1 MNETELVPQDDAV
14 IGRAFR
20 WSLAV
25 LVVLGVVGAVV
36 AVLVTRPEP
45 VTPPD
50 PATTATV
57 VVPAHAVAAPS
68 VLFTDITE
76 TAGVDF
82 VHVNGATGDKL
93 LPETMGGG
101 CAFLDFDNDGD
112 QDLLFVNSA
121 PWAQRPGSQQATMAL
136 YANDGTGHFQDVTRQ
151 AGLAVGF
158 YGMGVA
164 VGDYDNDG
172 DTDLYLTAVGPNHLF
187 RNDGGVFTDVT
198 ATSGTAG
205 DADRW
210 STSTGF
216 FDYDNDGDLD
226 LFVCNYVQWSPQID
240 FAVDYRI
247 DGIGRAYGAPTN
259 FGGTFCA
266 LLRND
271 GDGTFT
277 DVSAAIGIEVT
288 NPVTGVP
295 AGKALAVV
303 FVDVDRDGWID
314 VFVANDTV
322 ANFLFRNTAGPDG
335 RRFEEVG
342 VRCGVAYGSMGEA
355 TGGMGIDAGYYRQID
370 GDALGFCIGNFANE
384 MSSLYVS
391 GREPWQF
398 TDEAIGEG
406 IGAPSRRALSFGVF
420 FFDYDLDGRLDLL
433 HANGH
438 LEEAINA
445 VQSSQHYRQSAQ
457 LFWNAGPDGRLG
469 FVHVPADAVGALSKP
484 TVGRGAA
491 YADIDGD
498 GDLDVVLTQV
508 GGPPRLLRNDQA
520 LGHRQLRIRLTGN
533 GTSSNRDAIGAWV
546 RCDFP
551 DGRVVRRQVMPTRS
565 YLSQVERAVT
575 IGLGSDATAPTLSVT
590 WPDGVVETYPL
601 DDVDADGILE
611 ITQH

>member
-1 MNETELVPQDDAV
+1 MNETELVPEDDAV

-25 LVVLGVVGAVV
+25 LVVLGVAGGVV
-36 AVLVTRPEP
+36 AVIVTRPEP
-45 VTPPD
+45 VAPPD

-57 VVPAHAVAAPS
+57 VVPADAALAPS
-68 VLFTDITE
+68 VVFTDVTE
-76 TAGVDF
+76 TAGIDF

-101 CAFLDFDNDGD
+101 CAFLDYDNDGD
-112 QDLLFVNSA
+112 QDLLFVNSGSWA
-121 PWAQRPGSQQATMAL
+121 PSPAGQRATMAL
-136 YANDGTGHFQDVTRQ
+136 YRNDGTGRFEDVTVE
-151 AGLAVGF
+151 AGLGVGF

-172 DTDLYLTAVGPNHLF
+172 DPDLYFTAVGSNHLF

-198 ATSGTAG
+198 LHSGTAG
-205 DADRW
+205 DPDRW

-226 LFVCNYVQWSPQID
+226 LFVCNYVQWSARID
-240 FAVDYRI
+240 FAVDFRI

-259 FGGTFCA
+259 FAGTFCA

-277 DVSAAIGIEVT
+277 DVSAAGGIEVT
-288 NPVTGVP
+288 NPVSGVP

-314 VFVANDTV
+314 IFVANDTV

-342 VRCGVAYGSMGEA
+342 VRSGVAYGSMGEA
-355 TGGMGIDAGYYRQID
+355 TGAMGIDAGYYRETD

-391 GREPWQF
+391 QRQPWQF

-406 IGAPSRRALSFGVF
+406 VGAPSRRALSFGVF

-438 LEEAINA
+438 LEEAINT
-445 VQSSQHYRQSAQ
+445 VQSSQHYRQPAQ
-457 LFWNAGPDGRLG
+457 LFWNAGLGSRLG
-469 FVHVPADAVGALSKP
+469 FVPVPADAVGDLSEP
-484 TVGRGAA
+484 IVGRGAA

-508 GGPPRLLRNDQA
+508 GGPPRLLRNDQS
-520 LGHRQLRIRLTGN
+520 LGHRHLRVQLTGN

-546 RCDFP
+546 RCVFA
-551 DGRVVRRQVMPTRS
+551 DGRVVHRQVMPTRS

-575 IGLGSDATAPTLSVT
+575 IGLGSDQTAPTLTVT

-601 DDVDADGILE
+601 DDVDVTGVLE